1 MARIAGLLGGVL
13 LRRRRGEPPYS
24 LHRRVPAGRATDENS
39 TDPVGK
45 LSTPRIINLVTDPQ
59 EREDI
64 ALPHLHT
71 WTAVHFNRMLGQF
84 KASTER
90 EPTIPAGAP
99 LEFVPGGTGDQAPAG

>member
-1 MARIAGLLGGVL
+1 MT
-13 LRRRRGEPPYS
+13 LRRVRWRNFKLVLIEQKYP
-24 LHRRVPAGRATDENS
+24 

-64 ALPHLHT
+64 ALPRLHT
-71 WTAVHFNRMLGQF
+71 CTAVHFNRMLGQF

-99 LEFVPGGTGDQAPAG
+99 LDFVPGRTGDQAPAG